1 MFSQAE
7 ISSACAI
14 KQQAVVQRG
23 AAVVGP
29 MWASTNTSLV

>member
-29 MWASTNTSLV
+29 M